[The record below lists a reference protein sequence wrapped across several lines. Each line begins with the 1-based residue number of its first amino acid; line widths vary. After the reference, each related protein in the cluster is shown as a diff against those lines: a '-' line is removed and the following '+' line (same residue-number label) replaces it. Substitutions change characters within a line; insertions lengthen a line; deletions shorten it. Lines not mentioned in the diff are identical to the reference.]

1 MLESPH
7 PQSGSGRHTLEIIF
21 TQVNVPD
28 FNTQSVDCLE
38 YLVHVINNQSVAALN
53 PILYPLLAIYRGG
66 AANFGFIS
74 ITYHQ
79 YIFGLY
85 KYILRLEISIFDREN
100 AKNCP
105 KFRMIMCFW
114 DIQSGGGIST
124 NVGYREIFSF
134 SNILIS
140 PIDILIVSYD
150 VKTC

>member
-1 MLESPH
+1 MDDVIVES
-7 PQSGSGRHTLEIIF
+7 SITTSSTKNGK
-21 TQVNVPD
+21 
-28 FNTQSVDCLE
+28 C
-38 YLVHVINNQSVAALN
+38 
-53 PILYPLLAIYRGG
+53 RGG

-74 ITYHQ
+74 ISYHQ

-100 AKNCP
+100 AKNHP

-124 NVGYREIFSF
+124 NVGYREIFSI

-150 VKTC
+150 VKTCWLKVHIFPKGPPFGYFWTETLFISIFW

>member
-1 MLESPH
+1 MAPK
-7 PQSGSGRHTLEIIF
+7 QV
-21 TQVNVPD
+21 TQVDTSGHCQPS
-28 FNTQSVDCLE
+28 T
-38 YLVHVINNQSVAALN
+38 
-53 PILYPLLAIYRGG
+53 IYRGG

-100 AKNCP
+100 TKNRP

-124 NVGYREIFSF
+124 NVGYQEIFSF